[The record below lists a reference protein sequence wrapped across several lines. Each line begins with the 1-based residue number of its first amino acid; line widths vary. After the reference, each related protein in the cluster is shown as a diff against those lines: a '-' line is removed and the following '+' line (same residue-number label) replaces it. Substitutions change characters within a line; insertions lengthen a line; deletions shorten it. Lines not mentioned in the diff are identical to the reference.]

1 MLAIVVIK
9 INIVRDRDQKPFFTN
24 RVNQSEKVNYL
35 FFLWG
40 DNHVD

>member
-1 MLAIVVIK
+1 MLAIQVLK
-9 INIVRDRDQKPFFTN
+9 INIVRDRDQKLVFMN
-24 RVNQSEKVNYL
+24 HVNQSEKVNYL